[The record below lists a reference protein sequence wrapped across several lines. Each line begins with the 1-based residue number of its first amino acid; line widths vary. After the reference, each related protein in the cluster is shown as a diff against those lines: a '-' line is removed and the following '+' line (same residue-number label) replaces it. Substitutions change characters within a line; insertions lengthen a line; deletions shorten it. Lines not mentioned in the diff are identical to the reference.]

1 MKSTQEVPIPR
12 KGPELVPCIPLQQE
26 DIPEGDKTSFISYQ
40 LKVRPNGSNDQT
52 YKKVVKRFADG
63 TPLTWIQTLEDLQEI
78 WTQNKVTGG
87 ADQAA
92 TVKTILRAD
101 ALTIFEAALDA
112 QLEPIQ
118 GDDDSTK
125 ISKEK
130 IDKALQ
136 AVTLSVFPH
145 RALETQKMWM
155 RKYMKK
161 PFDMTYRVMQAKILK
176 MNQSLPLFPNAD
188 DDSKFSAA
196 EILEILE
203 FTLPAKW
210 RAKFDLNSYV
220 PTQHDR
226 TRLLNECEALER
238 NEKLEHRAN
247 QKTPHRSGLSNKKE
261 RRVPA
266 NQRSKSP
273 AVKAKMCSEHGLNST
288 HDSAGCWILHPN
300 LKPAKFAK
308 AKTGKNK
315 EVNALLKNTSK
326 AELYSMLMA
335 QKPSSLETPTTSG
348 KKRLGKSA
356 KVLQKK
362 NKRKVV
368 HLDSSDESIQHM
380 DNTPL
385 PSEDEETPPPS
396 EDEEQKPK
404 AKKRRIKML
413 GLTEK

>member
-1 MKSTQEVPIPR
+1 MKTQETPIPR
-12 KGPELVPCIPLQQE
+12 KGPELVPCIPLVPEEVQ
-26 DIPEGDKTSFISYQ
+26 EGDKTTYISYQ

-52 YKKVVKRFADG
+52 YKKVVKRFSDG
-63 TPLTWIQTLEDLQEI
+63 TPLTWIQTLEDLEEI
-78 WTQNKVTGG
+78 WAQNKVNGG
-87 ADQAA
+87 ADQVA

-101 ALTIFEAALDA
+101 ALTIFEAALEA
-112 QLEPIQ
+112 QLEPIE
-118 GDDDSTK
+118 GDDNSTRPT
-125 ISKEK
+125 KEK
-130 IDKALQ
+130 VDKALQ

-161 PFDMTYRVMQAKILK
+161 PINMTYRIMQAKILK
-176 MNQSLPLFPNAD
+176 MNQSLPLFPNATEA
-188 DDSKFSAA
+188 SKFSAA

-238 NEKLEHRAN
+238 NEKLEHRVATT
-247 QKTPHRSGLSNKKE
+247 KTPQKSGMGHKKN
-261 RRVPA
+261 RQVQT

-308 AKTGKNK
+308 TKPGKSK

-335 QKPSSLETPTTSG
+335 SKASHVEADNG
-348 KKRLGKSA
+348 KKRIGKSA
-356 KVLQKK
+356 EVLQKK
-362 NKRKVV
+362 KKRKVV
-368 HLDSSDESIQHM
+368 LLDSSDESIQQM
-380 DNTPL
+380 DQTPL